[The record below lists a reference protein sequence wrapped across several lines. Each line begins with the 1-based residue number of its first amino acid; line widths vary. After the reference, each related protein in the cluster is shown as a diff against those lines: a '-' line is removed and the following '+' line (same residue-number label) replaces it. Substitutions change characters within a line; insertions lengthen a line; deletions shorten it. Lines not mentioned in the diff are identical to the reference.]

1 MPRMVSLRKRFAGLI
16 PELAKFGLVGLVG
29 SVVDLGGAAY
39 LHGVLGV
46 GPLVSKG
53 LSIIA
58 ATALTY
64 LGSRFWTFRHRVN
77 QALLREGVL
86 FAALNV
92 VGLAIAECVIA
103 FVTYGLD
110 LKGTLAYNAASLA
123 GTGLGTVFRYFSYK
137 KWVFLAG
144 APGAAVAAGEA
155 AVSGFVDVTET
166 SEAGAVLAGPAL
178 AGTGDG
184 TLDAPSF
191 EREYGPSWEL
201 LDTADARRR

>member
-1 MPRMVSLRKRFAGLI
+1 M
-16 PELAKFGLVGLVG
+16 
-29 SVVDLGGAAY
+29 
-39 LHGVLGV
+39 
-46 GPLVSKG
+46 
-53 LSIIA
+53 
-58 ATALTY
+58 
-64 LGSRFWTFRHRVN
+64 
-77 QALLREGVL
+77 
-86 FAALNV
+86 
-92 VGLAIAECVIA
+92 
-103 FVTYGLD
+103 
-110 LKGTLAYNAASLA
+110 KGTLVFNAASLA

-178 AGTGDG
+178 AGTGDE
-184 TLDAPSF
+184 TVDAPSF